1 MKELRS
7 LFEHPSSDMPLPRL
21 VCASCCVVGG
31 GSTCPKCSGELSA
44 PSAFDCAKLGLL
56 PELQALVQQEPDFD
70 VNAYEQM
77 SSATLLH
84 HAAISGIMGVIEFL
98 LGNEELRAKV
108 EVDALG
114 GEMQTTPLFWAAFH
128 NQIYAVELLLRHGA
142 DPNFRD
148 GQGVTPFLVAIQRCF
163 PITAA
168 YLIAKGSD
176 VNQRMQ
182 DASQKT
188 ALMLL
193 CQPQQFHL
201 DSFRMVLSLQA
212 TVNAQD
218 ADGNTALHHAA
229 MNNIV
234 MAVRMLLDVRA
245 DTTIVNKEGLTALA
259 IARVRLPPGSSTR
272 HVLTEDEELQQLARH
287 TSIPKQT
294 LEDNVYKLAFFVP
307 WVVFP
312 LACYVIV
319 TVNGTLYIMLSIAVL
334 LVVAMLLLKL
344 LQRGSYCDKRKAASL
359 MFGINVASIGY
370 LVGSFPRFSGEC
382 STAFCVFAA
391 VSFAMIGVTLF
402 KTSTSDPGEVFTS
415 YDEKLHNIRWL
426 VESKLP
432 SATKLC
438 LTCLH
443 KRPLRGK
450 HCAELNSCIA
460 KFDHYCPFV
469 VNAIGARNHAAFLG
483 FLFSAVLSIALE
495 LVACWRFA
503 RVQPELVADFT
514 VQWQWW
520 KWKSSLWS
528 LLVGMLGSETAAVAD
543 TPGLFDWIGS
553 VAHFQPVLF
562 CVMLLDVV
570 QIAWIAYMLVFHIYL
585 MCAALT
591 TNEVVKSENLDRAY
605 SRGILNN
612 IVDFLGLPGQRP
624 VDWRRVYNRE
634 EFKNHVAYSPSG
646 ETRKDL

>member
-1 MKELRS
+1 MQS
-7 LFEHPSSDMPLPRL
+7 LRL
-21 VCASCCVVGG
+21 VCASCSVVGG
-31 GSTCPKCSGELSA
+31 GSSCPTCSGELSA
-44 PSAFDCAKLGLL
+44 PTAFDCAKLGLL
-56 PELQALVQQEPDFD
+56 PELQELVQQDPDFD
-70 VNAYEQM
+70 VNAFDET
-77 SSATLLH
+77 SKATLVH
-84 HAAISGIMGVIEFL
+84 HAAISGKMGVLEFL
-98 LGNEELRAKV
+98 LGNEELRARV
-108 EVDALG
+108 QVDALG
-114 GEMQTTPLFWAAFH
+114 GEVQTTPLFWAALH

-148 GQGVTPFLVAIQRCF
+148 ELGFTPFLVAIQRCF

-168 YLIAKGSD
+168 YLVAKGSD

-212 TVNAQD
+212 SVNAQD

-229 MNNIV
+229 MNNIA

-245 DTTIVNKEGLTALA
+245 DTTIVNKDGLTALA
-259 IARVRLPPGSSTR
+259 IARVRLRPDSSAR
-272 HVLTEDEELQQLARH
+272 HLLTEDEQLQHLARC
-287 TSIPKQT
+287 TSISKQT

-307 WVVFP
+307 WILFP
-312 LACYVIV
+312 LACYVV
-319 TVNGTLYIMLSIAVL
+319 STVNGGLYIALCLAVL
-334 LVVAMLLLKL
+334 LTGTMLLLKL
-344 LQRGSYCDKRKAASL
+344 LQRGSYGDKRKAAAL

-370 LVGSFPRFSGEC
+370 LVGSFPRFNDYC
-382 STAFCVFAA
+382 STAFCTSAA
-391 VSFAMIGVTLF
+391 VSFAMMGGTLY
-402 KTSTSDPGEVFTS
+402 KTFTSDPGEVFTS

-469 VNAIGARNHAAFLG
+469 VNAVGARNHAAFLG
-483 FLFSAVLSIALE
+483 FLLSAVLSIALE
-495 LVACWRFA
+495 LVACWRYA
-503 RVQPELVADFT
+503 RAQPELVADFT
-514 VQWQWW
+514 IQWQWW
-520 KWKSSLWS
+520 KWNSTLWNV
-528 LLVGMLGSETAAVAD
+528 LIGTTEAAISA
-543 TPGLFDWIGS
+543 PGLFDWIWS

-570 QIAWIAYMLVFHIYL
+570 QIAWIAYMLFFHVYL

-591 TNEVVKSENLDRAY
+591 TNEVVKGENLNRAY
-605 SRGILNN
+605 SRGIVNN
-612 IVDFLGLPGQRP
+612 VVDFLGLPGQRP
-624 VDWRRVYNRE
+624 VDWRRLYNLE
-634 EFKNHVAYSPSG
+634 EFKNQVASYASSPN

>member
-1 MKELRS
+1 MSPPLRLICTS
-7 LFEHPSSDMPLPRL
+7 CSIVSAGSS
-21 VCASCCVVGG
+21 CS
-31 GSTCPKCSGELSA
+31 KCNGELSA
-44 PSAFDCAKLGLL
+44 PSALDCAKLGLL
-56 PELQALVQQEPDFD
+56 PELQELVKQDPDFD
-70 VNAYEQM
+70 VNINDET
-77 SSATLLH
+77 SKATMLH
-84 HAAISGIMGVIEFL
+84 HAAISGKMGVLEFL
-98 LGNEELRAKV
+98 LGNEELRAQV
-108 EVDALG
+108 QVDAPG
-114 GEMQTTPLFWAAFH
+114 GEMQTTPLFWAASH
-128 NQIYAVELLLRHGA
+128 NQIYAVELLLRNGA

-148 GQGVTPFLVAIQRCF
+148 GLGFTPFLVAIQRCF

-168 YLIAKGSD
+168 YLVAKGSD

-182 DASQKT
+182 DATQKT

-212 TVNAQD
+212 SINAQD

-229 MNNIV
+229 MNNIP

-259 IARVRLPPGSSTR
+259 IARIRLRPDSTAR
-272 HVLTEDEELQQLARH
+272 HLLTEDEQLQNLARS
-287 TSIPKQT
+287 TSIPKRT

-307 WVVFP
+307 WIMFP
-312 LACYVIV
+312 LACYVIM
-319 TVNGTLYIMLSIAVL
+319 TVSGTLYIILSLSAL
-334 LVVAMLLLKL
+334 LVAAMLLLKL
-344 LQRGSYCDKRKAASL
+344 LQRGSYGDKRKAASL
-359 MFGINVASIGY
+359 MFGINVASIVY
-370 LVGSFPRFSGEC
+370 LVACFPQFSGYC
-382 STAFCVFAA
+382 STGFCAFMA
-391 VSFAMIGVTLF
+391 VSIAMIGVTLY
-402 KTSTSDPGEVFTS
+402 KTTTSDPGEVFTS

-469 VNAIGARNHAAFLG
+469 VNAIGARNHAVFLG
-483 FLFSAVLSIALE
+483 FLLSAVLSIGLE

-503 RVQPELVADFT
+503 RAQPELVADFT

-520 KWKSSLWS
+520 KWNTSLWT
-528 LLVGMLGSETAAVAD
+528 LLVGGGTTVS
-543 TPGLFDWIGS
+543 TPGLLDWIWS
-553 VAHFQPVLF
+553 VAHFQPLLF
-562 CVMLLDVV
+562 CVMWLDVV
-570 QIAWIAYMLVFHIYL
+570 QIAWIAYMLLFHTYL

-591 TNEVVKSENLDRAY
+591 TNEVVKNENLDRAY

-612 IVDFLGLPGQRP
+612 VVDFLGLPGQRP
-624 VDWRRVYNRE
+624 VDWRRIYNLD
-634 EFKNHVAYSPSG
+634 EFKKQVEAGAESG
-646 ETRKDL
+646 RMRKDL

>member
-1 MKELRS
+1 MAP
-7 LFEHPSSDMPLPRL
+7 HRL
-21 VCASCCVVGG
+21 VCAFCSIIGTGFSC
-31 GSTCPKCSGELSA
+31 SECSRELTA

-56 PELQALVQQEPDFD
+56 QELQELVQQEPDFD
-70 VNAYEQM
+70 VNTVDETAN
-77 SSATLLH
+77 ATLIH
-84 HAAISGIMGVIEFL
+84 YAAISGKMGVLEFL
-98 LGNEELRAKV
+98 LGNEELRAKIQ
-108 EVDALG
+108 VDALG
-114 GEMQTTPLFWAAFH
+114 GEARTTPLFWAAFH

-148 GQGVTPFLVAIQRCF
+148 DLGFTPFLVAIQRCF

-168 YLIAKGSD
+168 YLVAKGSD
-176 VNQRMQ
+176 VNQRVQ

-212 TVNAQD
+212 TINAQD

-229 MNNIV
+229 MNNIAL
-234 MAVRMLLDVRA
+234 AVRMLLDVRA
-245 DTTIVNKEGLTALA
+245 DTTIRNKEGLTPLA
-259 IARVRLPPGSSTR
+259 IARIRLRPDSTVRHL
-272 HVLTEDEELQQLARH
+272 LTEDEQLQHLARN
-287 TSIPKQT
+287 TSISKQA
-294 LEDNVYKLAFFVP
+294 LEDNVYKLSFFVP
-307 WVVFP
+307 WMVFP
-312 LACYVIV
+312 LACYVIS
-319 TVNGTLYIMLSIAVL
+319 TVHGGLYIMLSLSVL
-334 LVVAMLLLKL
+334 LVGAMLLLKL
-344 LQRGSYCDKRKAASL
+344 LQRGSYGDKRKAASL

-370 LVGSFPRFSGEC
+370 LVGSFPRYSGYC
-382 STAFCVFAA
+382 STTFCTFAA
-391 VSFAMIGVTLF
+391 ISFAMIGVTLY
-402 KTSTSDPGEVFTS
+402 KTATSDPGEVFTS

-483 FLFSAVLSIALE
+483 FLFSAVLSIGLE
-495 LVACWRFA
+495 LIACWRFA
-503 RVQPELVADFT
+503 RAQPELAADFT

-520 KWKSSLWS
+520 KWNPSLWTT
-528 LLVGMLGSETAAVAD
+528 LLGSTANGTATN
-543 TPGLFDWIGS
+543 TPGLFDWIWS
-553 VAHFQPVLF
+553 VAHFQPMLF

-570 QIAWIAYMLVFHIYL
+570 QIAWIAYMLFFHIYL

-591 TNEVVKSENLDRAY
+591 TNEVVKNENLDRIY
-605 SRGILNN
+605 SRGVLNN
-612 IVDFLGLPGQRP
+612 VVDFLGLPSQRP
-624 VDWRRVYNRE
+624 VDWRRVYNLE
-634 EFKNHVAYSPSG
+634 EFKNQVASSTPSSG
-646 ETRKDL
+646 QIRKNL

>member
-1 MKELRS
+1 MA
-7 LFEHPSSDMPLPRL
+7 PPRL
-21 VCASCCVVGG
+21 MCASCGVSSA
-31 GSTCPKCSGELSA
+31 GSSCPKCNGELST
-44 PSAFDCAKLGLL
+44 PSVFDCAKLGLL
-56 PELQALVQQEPDFD
+56 PELQELVQQDPDFD
-70 VNAYEQM
+70 VNAYDET
-77 SSATLLH
+77 SNATILH
-84 HAAISGIMGVIEFL
+84 HAAISGKMGVLEFL

-108 EVDALG
+108 QVDALG
-114 GEMQTTPLFWAAFH
+114 GETHTTPLFWAASH

-148 GQGVTPFLVAIQRCF
+148 GLGFTPFLVAIQRCF

-168 YLIAKGSD
+168 YLVAKGSD

-182 DASQKT
+182 DESQKS

-201 DSFRMVLSLQA
+201 DTFRMVLSLQA
-212 TVNAQD
+212 DFNAQD

-229 MNNIV
+229 MSNIA

-245 DTTIVNKEGLTALA
+245 DTAIVNKEGLTALA
-259 IARVRLPPGSSTR
+259 IARVRLRLRPDSTAR
-272 HVLTEDEELQQLARH
+272 HLLTEDEQLQNLART
-287 TSIPKQT
+287 TSISKQT

-307 WVVFP
+307 WMVVP

-319 TVNGTLYIMLSIAVL
+319 TVNGGLYIMLSLSIL
-334 LVVAMLLLKL
+334 LAAAMLLLKL
-344 LQRGSYCDKRKAASL
+344 LQRGSYGDKRKAASL

-370 LVGSFPRFSGEC
+370 LVGSFPRFSGYC
-382 STAFCVFAA
+382 SATFCAVAA
-391 VSFAMIGVTLF
+391 VSCAMIGVTLY
-402 KTSTSDPGEVFTS
+402 KTATSDPGEVFTS
-415 YDEKLHNIRWL
+415 YDEKLHNIRYL

-483 FLFSAVLSIALE
+483 FLFSAVLSICLE
-495 LVACWRFA
+495 LIACWRFA
-503 RVQPELVADFT
+503 RAQPELVADFT
-514 VQWQWW
+514 IHWQYW
-520 KWKSSLWS
+520 KWNTSLWTILS
-528 LLVGMLGSETAAVAD
+528 GENVTAAS
-543 TPGLFDWIGS
+543 TPGLFDWIWS
-553 VAHFQPVLF
+553 VAHFQPILF
-562 CVMLLDVV
+562 CVMLLNVA
-570 QIAWIAYMLVFHIYL
+570 QIAWIAYMLFFHVYL

-591 TNEVVKSENLDRAY
+591 TNEVVKNENLDRAY
-605 SRGILNN
+605 SRGIFNN

-624 VDWRRVYNRE
+624 VDWRHIYNLD
-634 EFKNHVAYSPSG
+634 EFKNQIELSSAL
-646 ETRKDL
+646 TRKDL

>member
-1 MKELRS
+1 MQS
-7 LFEHPSSDMPLPRL
+7 LRL
-21 VCASCCVVGG
+21 VCASCSVVGG
-31 GSTCPKCSGELSA
+31 GSSCPTCSGELSA
-44 PSAFDCAKLGLL
+44 PTAFDCAKLGLL
-56 PELQALVQQEPDFD
+56 PELQELVQQDLDFD
-70 VNAYEQM
+70 VNAFDET
-77 SSATLLH
+77 SKATLVH
-84 HAAISGIMGVIEFL
+84 HAAISGKMGVLEFL
-98 LGNEELRAKV
+98 LGNEELRARV
-108 EVDALG
+108 QVDALG
-114 GEMQTTPLFWAAFH
+114 GEVQTTPLFWAALH

-148 GQGVTPFLVAIQRCF
+148 ELGFTPFLVAIQRCF

-168 YLIAKGSD
+168 YLVAKGSD

-212 TVNAQD
+212 SVNAQD

-229 MNNIV
+229 MNNIA

-245 DTTIVNKEGLTALA
+245 DTTIVNKDGLTALA
-259 IARVRLPPGSSTR
+259 IARVRLRPDSSAR
-272 HVLTEDEELQQLARH
+272 HLLTEDEQLQHLARC
-287 TSIPKQT
+287 TSISKQT

-307 WVVFP
+307 WILFP
-312 LACYVIV
+312 LACYVV
-319 TVNGTLYIMLSIAVL
+319 ATVNGGLYIALCLAGL
-334 LVVAMLLLKL
+334 LTGAMLLLKL
-344 LQRGSYCDKRKAASL
+344 LQRGSYGDKRKAAAL

-370 LVGSFPRFSGEC
+370 LVGSFPRFNDYC
-382 STAFCVFAA
+382 STAFCTSAA
-391 VSFAMIGVTLF
+391 VSFAMMGGTLY
-402 KTSTSDPGEVFTS
+402 KTFTSDPGEVFTS

-450 HCAELNSCIA
+450 HCAESNSCIA

-469 VNAIGARNHAAFLG
+469 VNAVGARNHAAFLG
-483 FLFSAVLSIALE
+483 FLLSAVLSIALE
-495 LVACWRFA
+495 LVACWRYA
-503 RVQPELVADFT
+503 RAQPELVADFT
-514 VQWQWW
+514 IQWQWW
-520 KWKSSLWS
+520 KWNSTLWNV
-528 LLVGMLGSETAAVAD
+528 LIGTTEAAISA
-543 TPGLFDWIGS
+543 PGFFDWIWS

-570 QIAWIAYMLVFHIYL
+570 QIAWIAYMLFFHVYL

-591 TNEVVKSENLDRAY
+591 TNEVVKGENLNRAY
-605 SRGILNN
+605 SRGIVNN
-612 IVDFLGLPGQRP
+612 VVDFLGLPGQRP
-624 VDWRRVYNRE
+624 VDWRRLYNLE
-634 EFKNHVAYSPSG
+634 EFKNQVASYASSAN

>member
-1 MKELRS
+1 MLR
-7 LFEHPSSDMPLPRL
+7 LL
-21 VCASCCVVGG
+21 CASCGVASA
-31 GSTCPKCSGELSA
+31 GSACAKCNGELST
-44 PSAFDCAKLGLL
+44 PSIFDCAKLGLL
-56 PELQALVQQEPDFD
+56 PELQELVQQDSDFD
-70 VNAYEQM
+70 VTAYDET
-77 SSATLLH
+77 SNATLLH
-84 HAAISGIMGVIEFL
+84 HAAISGKMGVLEFL

-108 EVDALG
+108 QVDALG
-114 GEMQTTPLFWAAFH
+114 GDMQTTPLFWAAVH

-148 GQGVTPFLVAIQRCF
+148 ALGFTPFLVAIQRCF

-168 YLIAKGSD
+168 YLVAKGSD

-182 DASQKT
+182 DGSQKT

-212 TVNAQD
+212 TINAQD

-229 MNNIV
+229 TNNIA
-234 MAVRMLLDVRA
+234 MAVRMLLDMRA
-245 DTTIVNKEGLTALA
+245 DTTIANKEGLTPLA
-259 IARVRLPPGSSTR
+259 IARVRLRPDSTVR
-272 HVLTEDEELQQLARH
+272 HLLMEDELLQNLARS

-307 WVVFP
+307 WIVFP
-312 LACYVIV
+312 LACYAIS
-319 TVNGTLYIMLSIAVL
+319 TVNGAAYIMLSLSVL
-334 LVVAMLLLKL
+334 LVGAMLLLKL
-344 LQRGSYCDKRKAASL
+344 LQRGSYGDKRKAASL

-370 LVGSFPRFSGEC
+370 LVGSFPQFSGYC
-382 STAFCVFAA
+382 GTAFCTLTA
-391 VSFAMIGVTLF
+391 VSFAMIGVTLY
-402 KTSTSDPGEVFTS
+402 KTATSDPGEVFTS

-469 VNAIGARNHAAFLG
+469 VNAVGARNHAAFLA
-483 FLFSAVLSIALE
+483 FLFSTVLSIGLE
-495 LVACWRFA
+495 LIACWRFA
-503 RVQPELVADFT
+503 RAQPELVADFT

-520 KWKSSLWS
+520 RWHTSLWTM
-528 LLVGMLGSETAAVAD
+528 LVGSVGTEAAAAS
-543 TPGLFDWIGS
+543 TPGLFDWIWS

-570 QIAWIAYMLVFHIYL
+570 QIAWIAYMLFFHIYL
-585 MCAALT
+585 MCGALT
-591 TNEVVKSENLDRAY
+591 TNEVVKNENLDRAY
-605 SRGILNN
+605 SRGIFSNV
-612 IVDFLGLPGQRP
+612 VDFLGLPGQRS
-624 VDWRRVYNRE
+624 VDWRRIYNVE
-634 EFKNHVAYSPSG
+634 EFKNQVESYAAYSG
-646 ETRKDL
+646 QMQKDL